1 MPDHCAAATT
11 RDLFGPS
18 DFPGPHHRSTLPGPL
33 PASGRY
39 LGTGS
44 VPGMTPPEPPGPA
57 HHHLISAPDFFP
69 MRALHLC
76 AITLATPAVLALADG
91 RLGQD
96 SLPSRALDAQIEQGR
111 RAADVVAPTR
121 FELEHQ
127 FETATS
133 EQDIE
138 LCGTTPYVI
147 NHVIVQLGQETEL
160 ELARVLL
167 EAPGLRVEACIFDS
181 LGMYLIEITDAT
193 RVPDAIRRL
202 GAHEFVQYAAP
213 DHLVK
218 SRATSPNDSLYGQQW
233 NMNNT
238 GQTGGNNDDDIDAPQ
253 AWDRG
258 TGSTEYAIAI
268 VDGGMN
274 INHQDLQPN
283 RWVNTG
289 EIANNGVD
297 DDGNGYTDDRFGWD
311 VYGNDGSIPNDQ
323 HGSHVAGISGARG
336 NNNVGVAGV
345 NWQVTLIPVAASG
358 GTSTAVAGY
367 NYVTQLR
374 QDWLS
379 SGGTEGANIVS
390 TNSSFGIDFANC
402 SNGAYAPWNAAYN
415 AMGQLGILS
424 CGATINQTVNV
435 DSVGDVPTGCNSQF
449 LISVTNT
456 NDQDQLSFAGFGQNT
471 IDLGAPGESI
481 RSCSS
486 GSSSYT
492 TLSGTSMATPH
503 VAGAVAWLHSVAS
516 QDFKDEFA
524 ADPAGMA
531 LVLKGMILDGVD
543 TVPALNGDTVS
554 GGRLNLRNSG
564 DLVAA
569 FDVPD
574 PQPNLS
580 VASIA
585 PAQIDAVRV
594 NMPTPV
600 TITGAGFNGITAV
613 RMDGVTLTTFPTQYS
628 IDSDSQL
635 TVYVGARDTL
645 GPVLIELEDAG
656 GVVNTGVMV
665 RANSSL
671 VLDLEASDPSFIIQA
686 LGVRAFVGAPL
697 SHYCWLTFS
706 LSNAPS
712 VLPGLVNLE
721 LGNNFFDL
729 FVLWEGSVNPV
740 KGYRKFNSGALSGFL
755 LGTKIYLQAASVDF
769 AAPAFP
775 LNTSNVETGTLFF

>member
-1 MPDHCAAATT
+1 
-11 RDLFGPS
+11 
-18 DFPGPHHRSTLPGPL
+18 
-33 PASGRY
+33 
-39 LGTGS
+39 
-44 VPGMTPPEPPGPA
+44 
-57 HHHLISAPDFFP
+57 

-76 AITLATPAVLALADG
+76 ALTLATPAVLALADG

-96 SLPSRALDAQIEQGR
+96 VPPSRALDVQIQQGL
-111 RAADVVAPTR
+111 RAADVATPSR
-121 FELEHQ
+121 FELEHR
-127 FETATS
+127 FATATS
-133 EQDIE
+133 EQDVL
-138 LCGTTPYVI
+138 LCGTTPYVVD
-147 NHVIVQLGQETEL
+147 HVIVQLGQETEL
-160 ELARVLL
+160 ELARMLL
-167 EAPGLRVEACIFDS
+167 ESPGLRVESCIFDS
-181 LGMYLIEITDAT
+181 LGMFLLQITDET
-193 RVPDAIRRL
+193 PVPAAIRRL
-202 GAHEFVQYAAP
+202 GALEYVQYAAP

-218 SRATSPNDSLYGQQW
+218 SRATTPNDPSWNQQW

-258 TGSTEYAIAI
+258 TGSTDYAIAI

-283 RWVNTG
+283 RWVNSG
-289 EIANNGVD
+289 EIANNNID

-311 VYGNDGSIPNDQ
+311 VYGNDDTIPNDQ

-336 NNNVGVAGV
+336 NNNLGVAGV

-367 NYVTQLR
+367 NYVTKLR
-374 QDWLS
+374 QDWINT
-379 SGGTEGANIVS
+379 GGTKGANIVA

-402 SNGAYAPWNAAYN
+402 GSGAYAPWNAAYN

-435 DSVGDVPTGCNSQF
+435 DSAGDVPTGCNSPY

-456 NDQDQLSFAGFGQNT
+456 NNKDQLSFAGYGQNT

-516 QDFKDEFA
+516 QDFKDEFD
-524 ADPAGMA
+524 ADPAAMA

-543 TVPALNGDTVS
+543 VVPALNGDTVS
-554 GGRLNLRNSG
+554 GGRLNLNNSG

-574 PQPNLS
+574 PQPNLTI
-580 VASIA
+580 ASTS
-585 PAQIDAVRV
+585 PTQLEAVRV
-594 NMPTPV
+594 DMPTPV
-600 TITGAGFNGITAV
+600 TITGSGFNGLTEV
-613 RMDGVTLTTFPTQYS
+613 RLDGVVLTSFPPQYS
-628 IDSDSQL
+628 VVSDTEM
-635 TVYVGARDTL
+635 TVSIGARDTL
-645 GPVLIELEDAG
+645 GNALIELEDAG
-656 GVVNTGVMV
+656 GTVSTSVIIRSNT
-665 RANSSL
+665 SL
-671 VLDLEASDPSFIIQA
+671 VVDLEASDPSFIIQA
-686 LGVRAFVGAPL
+686 TGVRAFVGAPL
-697 SHYCWLTFS
+697 THYCWLTAS

-712 VLPGLVNLE
+712 ILPGFVDLQ

-729 FVLWEGSVNPV
+729 YVLWEGSVNPA
-740 KGYRKFNSGALSGFL
+740 KGYRRFNSGGLGGYAI
-755 LGTKIYLQAASVDF
+755 GTKIYLQAASVDF

-775 LNTSNVETGTLFF
+775 LFTSNLQVGTFLF